1 MNAQQD
7 DSYHDDKDLHIASLV
22 VMSHPDHL
30 QQVQDTIFSIPGTE
44 IPNSTPEGKLVVV
57 LEADDQAQLLDRI
70 DHIQGADHILSASLV
85 YHHIA

>member
-1 MNAQQD
+1 M
-7 DSYHDDKDLHIASLV
+7 
-22 VMSHPDHL
+22 
-30 QQVQDTIFSIPGTE
+30 QQVQETIFSIPGTE